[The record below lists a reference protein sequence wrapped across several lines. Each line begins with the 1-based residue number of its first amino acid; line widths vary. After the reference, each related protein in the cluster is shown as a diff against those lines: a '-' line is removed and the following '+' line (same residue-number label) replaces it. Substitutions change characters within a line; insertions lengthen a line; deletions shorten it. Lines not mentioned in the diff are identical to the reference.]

1 MNERYGD
8 KDVIS
13 VAISFSRGSHKDEV
27 EEVIEII
34 KGFEDGRKKKYS
46 AIIYM
51 DRDNIGGDSF
61 DNKIKSRFSEADII
75 ICLVT
80 NKFLDNDYVLVN
92 ERPIIKKF
100 ASPTNNKRVIPII
113 VSRTNNY
120 INSWMG
126 SIRTT
131 TLPNLDALKKPYSH
145 YNNKE
150 DAKNKVQ
157 NELHRVFLDFQK
169 KEVAKRI
176 KTKQPQILNYIFLK
190 KIFLLI
196 SVFLIVLSV
205 TFYWSKNQEKSD
217 VQKTQNKTF
226 EIEDLEVKES
236 KNYGLDSPT
245 GNSGSDAFKA
255 GSGKQTIEY
264 SIENSPYI
272 QICNSKTGLESNFPR
287 ELSSYPYFGQETY
300 GIYESCQGLNVDGYK
315 PCKKDNKWYI
325 VNEKK
330 LQHLLIDMDIDIHHK
345 IYAIR
350 PLLNNVAEVYYYNQ
364 NGMFLSSCISLEN
377 GKFLD

>member
-145 YNNKE
+145 YN
-150 DAKNKVQ
+150 
-157 NELHRVFLDFQK
+157 
-169 KEVAKRI
+169 
-176 KTKQPQILNYIFLK
+176 
-190 KIFLLI
+190 
-196 SVFLIVLSV
+196 
-205 TFYWSKNQEKSD
+205 
-217 VQKTQNKTF
+217 
-226 EIEDLEVKES
+226 
-236 KNYGLDSPT
+236 PT
-245 GNSGSDAFKA
+245 G
-255 GSGKQTIEY
+255 T
-264 SIENSPYI
+264 
-272 QICNSKTGLESNFPR
+272 
-287 ELSSYPYFGQETY
+287 
-300 GIYESCQGLNVDGYK
+300 
-315 PCKKDNKWYI
+315 
-325 VNEKK
+325 
-330 LQHLLIDMDIDIHHK
+330 
-345 IYAIR
+345 
-350 PLLNNVAEVYYYNQ
+350 PL
-364 NGMFLSSCISLEN
+364 
-377 GKFLD
+377 K